1 MVSAWAN
8 ENNLVLGQVRVNDKS
23 NEINATPELLDLLMI
38 QGNMITI
45 DAMGTQIDIAE
56 KIIKNKLTVKENQK
70 QSFRRN

>member
-1 MVSAWAN
+1 MVSAWVN

-45 DAMGTQIDIAE
+45 DAMGTQTDIAE

>member
-8 ENNLVLGQVRVNDKS
+8 ENNLVLGQVRVNEKS

-45 DAMGTQIDIAE
+45 DAMGTQTDIAE